1 MDAGPQS
8 SVLDSHPIL
17 VIGGT
22 GMLGEPVVRSL
33 LAAGCPVRV
42 MTRSPE
48 KVRSRFGASVETVL
62 GDVEDEATLGAALD
76 GCWGVHIN
84 LHSPGDVEL
93 ERRGAVC
100 VARLAAPC
108 GVQRI
113 GYLSGASTL
122 AENCWY
128 PGTKAKFEAEAAIR
142 ASGVPYTMFKATWF
156 MEALDNF
163 VRVLGNQKRALHIG
177 KHPFAYHWIAAAD
190 YAGMVARAY
199 ALPEAANKDLFI
211 FGPQALTMRQ
221 ALGIYCRI
229 AHPDAVFTYMPI
241 WAATIFARLGRR
253 TELQAALPF
262 FRYMET
268 VGEGGGDP
276 AEAWALLGRPGTTLE
291 AWSQGKRAG

>member
-1 MDAGPQS
+1 MSTDH
-8 SVLDSHPIL
+8 DFDPIL

-33 LAAGCPVRV
+33 LAAGRAVRV

-48 KVRSRFGASVETVL
+48 KVRALFGASVQTAP
-62 GDVEDEATLGAALD
+62 GDVEDASALHAALD
-76 GCWGVHIN
+76 GCRDVHIN
-84 LHSPGDVEL
+84 LRAAGDVDL

-100 VARLAAPC
+100 VARAAAAC

-113 GYLSGASTL
+113 GYLSGASTR

-128 PGTKAKFEAEAAIR
+128 PGTQAKFEAEAALR

-163 VRVLGNQKRALHIG
+163 VRLLGDKKRALHIG

-190 YAGMVARAY
+190 YAEMVARAY

-211 FGPQALTMRQ
+211 YGPEALNMRQ
-221 ALGIYCRI
+221 ALGLYCRL
-229 AHPDAVFTYMPI
+229 AHPDAAFTYMPI
-241 WAATIFARLGRR
+241 WAAAIFARLGRR
-253 TELQAALPF
+253 AELQAALPF

-276 AEAWALLGRPGTTLE
+276 AEAWALLGVPQVTLE
-291 AWSQGKRAG
+291 AWSEAKRAGKVQN